1 MADIHRS
8 LETIATTYSVFEKN
22 QVLTHEELNSVGAYL
37 DDQSRMTRLAL
48 LGAGIACGLR
58 LSRRGET
65 VVLGKGIGL
74 TTDGDLLQMA
84 GETVYNRFRTYDAS
98 KPAYPPFYGNGN
110 IAGSMLPVYELI
122 AATERDDGRM
132 QPLANFASQTG
143 ASLEGMI
150 GLLFM
155 ESFVTDF
162 DLCTSTDCDNLGQQC
177 QNTVRLLVLDEAL
190 AAPLRETV
198 HTPHQALA
206 QLGEIVAIRPVFTA
220 TSNTPNQLA
229 QAFRTASASI
239 HGRLLAELPKLY
251 PACTPFLADLFAD
264 GDPAPA
270 WTQQLNRWQSHFT
283 ASREKIQYYYD
294 FLKDLAE
301 TWNDFRYQLA
311 GERTWCCPDSLAFPK
326 HLVLGRTDGSEEGLR
341 TDWYP
346 SPLISR
352 TAEPLQHA
360 RFLARKI
367 DTLIRTFSLPEITS
381 IRITPSCGEE
391 EPLEERAIPHY
402 YLVNAAHPVHR
413 QWNYRLEARG
423 MATANYSYNAGSY
436 GATGAAADPLTAPLG
451 RFPLFRIEGH
461 LGQPATTAMAALERQ
476 IKASNLPIAV
486 RAIALSADRSKV
498 VKRPGI
504 RYSDL
509 HRFHYLL
516 RQDVSH
522 QLSEAIRFS
531 QNFKQKVDKAV
542 HTKLIADRADE
553 TGVTYTGYA
562 RDKNTQLASSAAKV
576 RAVLNRTY
584 SQYKTDTTWKA
595 NVSPTLA
602 AAGQFKVR
610 LTEVVKTEFTTP
622 FDSLIGNDRIRWID
636 WLDDIIKAKD
646 ENRDDKLLF
655 AAFLAEHP
663 GIEHCGG
670 VRRGGTFILIHDEQQ
685 QVVADCMLPYF
696 CCDQD
701 EEEPAQPP
709 FKKPGL
715 RPGWVIGGGITMLPS
730 RNEFIRDKLNLFR
743 DDQVTALIRDKLSGF
758 KSEHVDSLRDKIET
772 NLNTKLDILQK
783 DYLGTVKESTT
794 LMGNALIA
802 RKEQVVGIDKVIG
815 VSYSDKELATRVTAA
830 QEKEIVAKYLA
841 EKAAQPG
848 LADSQRTLYRQQAK
862 EAEAELAGAIAD
874 ATQYIATSKTDVSM
888 GSEGMA
894 ALLNLNNS
902 LATIGDQQAKA
913 MVADRFGRIKSAG
926 TSSNLAM
933 AMDAMV
939 AKLR

>member
-8 LETIATTYSVFEKN
+8 LEAIANTYSVFEKN

-84 GETVYNRFRTYDAS
+84 AETVYDRFRIYDAG
-98 KPAYPPFYGNGN
+98 KPAYGPFYVNGN
-110 IAGSMLPVYELI
+110 VAGSMLPVYELI
-122 AATERDDGRM
+122 ATTEQGDGRM
-132 QPLANFASQTG
+132 QPLANFATQTG
-143 ASLEGMI
+143 SSLEGI
-150 GLLFM
+150 VGLLFM

-177 QNTVRLLVLDEAL
+177 RHTVRLLVLEEAL
-190 AAPLRETV
+190 AAPLRETIS
-198 HTPHQALA
+198 TPHQALT
-206 QLGEIVAIRPVFTA
+206 QLGEIVATRPVFTA
-220 TSNTPNQLA
+220 TGNTPNQLA
-229 QAFRTASASI
+229 QTFRTACASI
-239 HGRLLAELPKLY
+239 HGRLIAELAKLY
-251 PACTPFLADLFAD
+251 PACASFLADLFAD
-264 GDPAPA
+264 GDPAPD
-270 WTQQLNRWQSHFT
+270 WTQQLNRWQSHFA
-283 ASREKIQYYYD
+283 ASREKIQYYYN

-311 GERTWCCPDSLAFPK
+311 GERTWCCPDPLAFPK

-341 TDWYP
+341 TAWYP

-367 DTLIRTFSLPEITS
+367 DTLIRTFALPETTA

-391 EPLEERAIPHY
+391 ESLEERAIPHY
-402 YLVNAAHPVHR
+402 YLVNATNPVHR

-423 MATANYSYNAGSY
+423 MATANYSYNAGLYS
-436 GATGAAADPLTAPLG
+436 ATGAAASPLTAPLG

-461 LGQPATTAMAALERQ
+461 VGQPVTTVIATLEKQ
-476 IKASNLPIAV
+476 IKESNLPIAV
-486 RAIALSADRSKV
+486 RAIALSADRTKV

-504 RYSDL
+504 RYTDL

-562 RDKNTQLASSAAKV
+562 KDKNTQLASSAAKM
-576 RAVLNRTY
+576 RAVLNRNY
-584 SQYKTDTTWKA
+584 SQYKTDATWKV

-602 AAGQFKVR
+602 AAGQFKAR

-646 ENRDDKLLF
+646 EKKDDTLLF
-655 AAFLAEHP
+655 ASFLAEHP

-696 CCDQD
+696 CCDMD

-709 FKKPGL
+709 IKKPGL
-715 RPGWVIGGGITMLPS
+715 RPGWVIGGGITVLPS
-730 RNEFIRDKLNLFR
+730 RNEFVRDKLNLFR
-743 DDQVTALIRDKLSGF
+743 DDQVTTLIRDKLSGF
-758 KSEHVDSLRDKIET
+758 KSEHVDTLRDKIEI
-772 NLNTKLDILQK
+772 NLNSKLDILQK

-794 LMGNALIA
+794 LMGNALIS
-802 RKEQVVGIDKVIG
+802 RKELVTGGDKAVGA
-815 VSYSDKELATRVTAA
+815 SFNDKEIEARVTAA
-830 QEKEIVAKYLA
+830 KEKEIVAKYLA
-841 EKAAQPG
+841 KKAVQPDTTEAQR
-848 LADSQRTLYRQQAK
+848 ANYQQQAK
-862 EAEAELAGAIAD
+862 EAETELAVAIAD
-874 ATQYIATSKTDVSM
+874 ATQYIADSKADVSV

-894 ALLNLNNS
+894 AMLSLNNS
-902 LATIGDQQAKA
+902 LATLSDKQAKGTITNRFNTIKA
-913 MVADRFGRIKSAG
+913 SGASTGLVMV
-926 TSSNLAM
+926 
-933 AMDAMV
+933 MDSMV
-939 AKLR
+939 TKLR